1 MKKDV
6 LLSPSLLSA
15 DFSDL
20 GAALRTIARNGGSL
34 VHIDVMDGH
43 FVPPVSYG
51 QPVIASLRPRTNL
64 PFDVHLMVE
73 RPETCIP
80 SFISAGADYI
90 TFHIE
95 ASAHADR
102 CFQMIHEAG
111 KKAGIALCPAT
122 PVSAVEH
129 LLPFADIVLV
139 MTVNPGWGGQKLI
152 PYTIEKVSRLA
163 DIQKEK
169 GFGYLISVDGGINAE
184 TLPSVVKA
192 GTDIIVSGSAFFK
205 GNLNWEK

>member
-51 QPVIASLRPRTNL
+51 QPVIASLRPHTNL